1 MIRRRMEI
9 RDVGTLLQ
17 FGLMVVA
24 LPVIGLC
31 VIWVIRRIDHDRT
44 K

>member
-1 MIRRRMEI
+1 MDI

-17 FGLMVVA
+17 FGLLAVA
-24 LPVIGLC
+24 PLLIGLC
-31 VIWVIRRIDHDRT
+31 AIWVIRRIDRERT

>member
-1 MIRRRMEI
+1 MDI

-24 LPVIGLC
+24 LPVIALC
-31 VIWVIRRIDHDRT
+31 VIAVIRRIDRER